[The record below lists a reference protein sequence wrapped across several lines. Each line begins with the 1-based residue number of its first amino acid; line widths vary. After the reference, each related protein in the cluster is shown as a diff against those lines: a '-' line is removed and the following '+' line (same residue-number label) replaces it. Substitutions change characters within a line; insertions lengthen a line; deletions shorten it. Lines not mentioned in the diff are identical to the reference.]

1 MKDRR
6 VLWFTAAVALAALAV
21 GPVWT
26 QDTPTP
32 RPAVAAVAAAPT
44 PAPSSTALPAKFDL
58 RDLGCVTPIKAQQGG
73 TCWTHG
79 TMAALESHMLV
90 SGLWKA
96 NGERDYPALSE
107 YHLDWWN
114 GFNKHKNTDLG
125 DKADGKTGLTVHQGG
140 DYKVAAAYF
149 SRGDGIVLAPRDKDG
164 KLDTKSW
171 YRSTPPQAD
180 PGFKRYYVRDIEW
193 FVVGDNLENINTIKR
208 RIMTEGAVGTAYCA
222 GRFTSKDNVHYQPP
236 SNPQDPN
243 HSVAI
248 IGWDDTKIS
257 TDEAKKAPKPGAWLI
272 KNSWGEKRGD
282 KGYYWISY
290 YDKHCGRHPE
300 MGAVSFRN
308 LEPMVYTDI
317 YYHDYHGWRDALPK
331 VSKAFNAFT
340 ATGRQQIRAV
350 SLYTMKDNVS
360 YTVKLYGRFD
370 NGQLADPLT
379 TQAGTAKYTG
389 FHTVNLSTP
398 VWVNEKE
405 KFYVCVELSDGGHA
419 IDRTSIIPVLLGQ
432 QKKEE
437 QKKAEQPP
445 TKDQKKVEQP
455 PQKKKGGKGGP
466 GRLPKVISTA
476 HPGESYYFD
485 GTRWC
490 DLYDYVFPT
499 EEWNHTANFC
509 IKALAVR
516 FPAAQATAAAAAGN

>member
-6 VLWFTAAVALAALAV
+6 VLWFGTLFTLAVLAV

-26 QDTPTP
+26 QDAAPTAK
-32 RPAVAAVAAAPT
+32 PAVAVAAEAPRLAT
-44 PAPSSTALPAKFDL
+44 TLPERFDL

-79 TMAALESHMLV
+79 TMAALESHMLM
-90 SGLWKA
+90 SGFWKA
-96 NGERDYPALSE
+96 SGEPGYPALSE

-125 DKADGKTGLTVHQGG
+125 DKKDGNTGLTVHQGG
-140 DYKVAAAYF
+140 DYRVAAAYF
-149 SRGDGIVLAPRDKDG
+149 SRGDGIVLAPRDKDNNP
-164 KLDTKSW
+164 DTKSW
-171 YRSTPPQAD
+171 YKNTPPQSD
-180 PGFKRYYVRDIEW
+180 PSFKRYYVRDIEW
-193 FVVGDNLENINTIKR
+193 FVAGENLENIDTIKR
-208 RIMTEGAVGTAYCA
+208 RIMTEGAIGTAYCA
-222 GRFTSKDNVHYQPP
+222 GRFTSKDNVHYQPRD
-236 SNPQDPN
+236 NPQDPN

-248 IGWDDTKIS
+248 VGWDDTKIS

-290 YDKHCGRHPE
+290 YDKHSGRHPE

-308 LEPMVYTDI
+308 IEPMMYTDV
-317 YYHDYHGWRDALPK
+317 YYHDYHGWRDELPK

-340 ATGRQQIRAV
+340 ATGRQSIRAV
-350 SLYTMKDNVS
+350 SFYTVKDNVS
-360 YTVKLYGRFD
+360 YVVKLYGKFE
-370 NGQLADPLT
+370 NGQLSQELT
-379 TQAGTAKYTG
+379 SQAGSHRFTG

-398 VWVNEKE
+398 VWVNAKD
-405 KFYVCVELSDGGHA
+405 KFYVCLELSDGGQA

-432 QKKEE
+432 EKKQE
-437 QKKAEQPP
+437 QKKAEQK
-445 TKDQKKVEQP
+445 KDEPQKDVQP
-455 PQKKKGGKGGP
+455 PAKKKGGKGGR
-466 GRLPKVISTA
+466 GFAKPKVASTA
-476 HPGESYYFD
+476 NPGESYYYD
-485 GTRWC
+485 GTAWR
-490 DLYDYVFPT
+490 DLYDYVFAT

-516 FPAAQATAAAAAGN
+516 SPAAPAPTAAATATSN

>member
-6 VLWFTAAVALAALAV
+6 LLWLATLFALAVLAV

-26 QDTPTP
+26 QDAPSAK
-32 RPAVAAVAAAPT
+32 PAAAAAPRS
-44 PAPSSTALPAKFDL
+44 ATALPERFDL
-58 RDLGCVTPIKAQQGG
+58 RDLGCVTPIKQQMGG

-90 SGLWKA
+90 SGFWKA
-96 NGERDYPALSE
+96 SGEPGYPALSE

-114 GFNKHKNTDLG
+114 GFNKYKNTDLG
-125 DKADGKTGLTVHQGG
+125 DKKDDKTGLTVHNGG
-140 DYKVAAAYF
+140 DYRVAVAYF
-149 SRGDGIVLAPRDKDG
+149 SRGDGIVLAPRDKDN
-164 KLDTKSW
+164 KPDTKTW
-171 YRSTPPQAD
+171 FRTTPPQSD
-180 PGFKRYYVRDIEW
+180 PSFKRYYVRDVEW
-193 FVVGDNLENINTIKR
+193 FVVGDNLENIDVIKR
-208 RIMTEGAVGTAYCA
+208 RIMTEGAIGTAYCA

-236 SNPQDPN
+236 DNPTDPN

-248 IGWDDTKIS
+248 IGWDDHKIS

-308 LEPMVYTDI
+308 LEPMVYTDV
-317 YYHDYHGWRDALPK
+317 YYHDYHGWRDTLPK
-331 VSKAFNAFT
+331 VSKAFNAYT

-350 SLYTMKDNVS
+350 SFYTAKDNVS
-360 YTVKLYGRFD
+360 YVVKLYGRFE
-370 NGQLADPLT
+370 NGQLSDELT
-379 TQAGTAKYTG
+379 SQAGSHRYTG

-398 VWVNEKE
+398 VWVNEKD
-405 KFYVCVELSDGGHA
+405 KFYVCLEVSDGGQA
-419 IDRTSIIPVLLGQ
+419 IDRTSVIPVLLGQ
-432 QKKEE
+432 EKKQE
-437 QKKAEQPP
+437 
-445 TKDQKKVEQP
+445 QKKVEPTQEKKQDAPQPP
-455 PQKKKGGKGGP
+455 PQKKKKGG
-466 GRLPKVISTA
+466 GRMFVPPKVISTA
-476 HPGESYYFD
+476 NPGESYYYD
-485 GTRWC
+485 GTAWR

-516 FPAAQATAAAAAGN
+516 FPLPQATAAAAATATSN